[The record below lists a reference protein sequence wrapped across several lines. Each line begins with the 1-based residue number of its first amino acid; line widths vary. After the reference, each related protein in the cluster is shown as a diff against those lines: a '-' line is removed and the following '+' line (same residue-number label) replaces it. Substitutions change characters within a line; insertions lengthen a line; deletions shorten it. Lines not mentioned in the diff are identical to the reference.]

1 MPKDNFISA
10 AAFLRQQP
18 LAETVLALATYH
30 AMFSSKR
37 EVRSMVDITAAYH
50 LRKTM
55 THRNLQAV
63 Q

>member
-18 LAETVLALATYH
+18 LAETVLSLATHH
-30 AMFSSKR
+30 ALFDSKR
-37 EVRSMVDITAAYH
+37 LVRSVTGIASAYH
-50 LRKTM
+50 LRKTV
-55 THRNLQAV
+55 TQRNLQAV

>member
-1 MPKDNFISA
+1 
-10 AAFLRQQP
+10 LRQQP

-30 AMFSSKR
+30 AIFNSKR

>member
-1 MPKDNFISA
+1 MLKGNFISA

-18 LAETVLALATYH
+18 LAEILVSLATHH
-30 AMFSSKR
+30 ALFESKR
-37 EVRSMVDITAAYH
+37 LVRSMVDITAVYH
-50 LRKTM
+50 LRNTM